1 MIDSRGYI
9 DNVLAYE
16 DIVLFSYE
24 ELLILT
30 MRWVVGLLN
39 IIGNSL
45 ISCIVFAS
53 INSFLE
59 VRCNIIDVFS
69 VGYNS

>member
-1 MIDSRGYI
+1 MDSKESI
-9 DNVLAYE
+9 DNVFAYE
-16 DIVLFSYE
+16 DIVLFVYE

-30 MRWVVGLLN
+30 MQWVVGLST

-53 INSFLE
+53 ITSFLA

-69 VGYNS
+69 VGYNP